1 MPRKNLEEVVYVL
14 LDMGGITN
22 FPYRIDVYGTRTE
35 AENEAERIARAA
47 GWSTH
52 ECKFDA
58 YGELQALNRKNRLD
72 GTGIFVKS
80 RTIKRKTRVLK
91 GKSDA
96 QA

>member
-1 MPRKNLEEVVYVL
+1 MPRKDPNAVVYVL
-14 LDMGGITN
+14 VNTSDTSG
-22 FPYRIDVYGTRTE
+22 FPCGIDVYGTRIE
-35 AENEAERIARAA
+35 AEKEAERLARDI

-80 RTIKRKTRVLK
+80 RTIKRKPRVLK
-91 GKSDA
+91 GKSDV